1 MHSTKTDI
9 LAILKRT
16 DGSTV
21 DELASELGLAS
32 MTVRQH
38 LTALERDGVVGSQEV
53 RQPMGRPRFR
63 FRLTEDGHRRVSVGH
78 DRMLTLLVEQAGR
91 LEPANLEGQRPDER
105 RARLFEL
112 AAGALAERN
121 RAAIV
126 DLSPAD
132 QVARAVALLRS
143 HGGFA
148 DWHEVS
154 GVFEVRDFGCVYRG
168 TVGMGDSCAWH
179 ETFLS
184 AMLGCDVRPAVEP
197 ADCAACCRY
206 TIAMPPPRMTN
217 GR

>member
-38 LTALERDGVVGSQEV
+38 LTALERDGVVVSHEV
-53 RQPMGRPRFR
+53 RRPMGRPRFSY
-63 FRLTEDGHRRVSVGH
+63 RLTEDGHRRVSQGH

-91 LEPANLEGQRPDER
+91 LEPADLEGSRPEER
-105 RARLFEL
+105 QARLFRL
-112 AAGALAERN
+112 AAATLAGRN
-121 RAAIV
+121 RAAIAG
-126 DLSPAD
+126 LAPSD
-132 QVARAVALLRS
+132 QVARAVALLQA

-148 DWHEVS
+148 EWHLVS
-154 GVFEVRDFGCVYRG
+154 GVFEVRDFGCVYRE
-168 TVGMGDSCAWH
+168 TVGLGDSCAWH

-184 AMLGCDVRPAVEP
+184 AMLEAEVRPAVEP
-197 ADCAACCRY
+197 AECAACCRY
-206 TIAMPPPRMTN
+206 TIVMPPGPTN